1 MNEDKLEQAVL
12 LYKQG
17 NKPQAARLLG
27 EIVRQDPNNS
37 NAWYGLALSL
47 DEKDKKIFCLKK
59 VLTLEPSHQKAIQ
72 LLEQLQTEQKSSVFI
87 QEKTTKSV
95 QPVIQKPASKN
106 PIKKTIE
113 ESTPIEKKLI
123 YVLVGMLALLVIC
136 VSVVGVTTWTRQQCT
151 NRFENEMASLLSQFF
166 RQQSIAEVTARIN
179 LPEQISRLEDIRTTA
194 WNMPDKTCQPKAHS
208 LIMNYMDLSISA
220 YVAFSGEEDTLSYD
234 ILDQSIEALSELD
247 DEVIKTFDKGGL
259 VSLFRSK
266 GYFYWEGLDN
276 PQWKNQVDG

>member
-1 MNEDKLEQAVL
+1 MNEDKLKQAVL

-59 VLTLEPSHQKAIQ
+59 VLALDPSHQKAIQ
-72 LLEQLQTEQKSSVFI
+72 ILEQLQTEKKAS
-87 QEKTTKSV
+87 TSV
-95 QPVIQKPASKN
+95 QDETTRSVQHAIQKPASKN

-113 ESTPIEKKLI
+113 ESTPTEKKLL
-123 YVLVGMLALLVIC
+123 YVLAGILALLVIC
-136 VSVVGVTTWTRQQCT
+136 LSIVGVTTWTKQQCT
-151 NRFENEMASLLSQFF
+151 NRFENEMVSLLSQFF

-179 LPEQISRLEDIRTTA
+179 LPEQISRLEDIRTTT
-194 WNMPDKTCQPKAHS
+194 WNMPDKACQPRTHS
-208 LIMNYMDLSISA
+208 LLMNYMDLSISA
-220 YVAFSGEEDTLSYD
+220 YVAFSGEKDTLSYA

-266 GYFYWEGLDN
+266 GYFYWEGLDD

>member
-1 MNEDKLEQAVL
+1 MNEDKLKQAVL

-17 NKPQAARLLG
+17 NKPQAAILLG

-72 LLEQLQTEQKSSVFI
+72 LLEHLQTEQKSSVFI
-87 QEKTTKSV
+87 QEKTTESV
-95 QPVIQKPASKN
+95 QPVIQKTASKN
-106 PIKKTIE
+106 LIKKTIE

-123 YVLVGMLALLVIC
+123 YVLAGMLALLVIC
-136 VSVVGVTTWTRQQCT
+136 VSVIGVTAWTRQQCT

-166 RQQSIAEVTARIN
+166 RQESIAEVTARIN

-208 LIMNYMDLSISA
+208 LLMNYMDLTISS
-220 YVAFSGEEDTLSYD
+220 YVAFSGEEDTLSYE
-234 ILDQSIEALSELD
+234 ILEQSIEALSDLE
-247 DEVIKTFDKGGL
+247 T
-259 VSLFRSK
+259 VS
-266 GYFYWEGLDN
+266 
-276 PQWKNQVDG
+276 